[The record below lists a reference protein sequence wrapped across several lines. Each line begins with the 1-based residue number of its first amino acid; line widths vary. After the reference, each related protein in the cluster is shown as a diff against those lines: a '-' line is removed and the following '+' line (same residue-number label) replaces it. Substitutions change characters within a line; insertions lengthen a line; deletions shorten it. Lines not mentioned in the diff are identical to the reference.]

1 MATPC
6 VTGAVAFAALNF
18 PNESFSDRKNR
29 IIQAVDKKNYLAD
42 KVYSGG
48 SLNLRKIIDLNN
60 DYIPDWW
67 DTNTSFTLP
76 VLSNIRMNNSDI
88 LSFDFLGHNNKSFI
102 FEHTDSLETNSWN
115 AISSGFLGEG
125 YVMEGVI
132 DLSQE
137 GTLQSKNVYY
147 RLKLVENNE
156 F

>member
-1 MATPC
+1 M
-6 VTGAVAFAALNF
+6 
-18 PNESFSDRKNR
+18 
-29 IIQAVDKKNYLAD
+29 I
-42 KVYSGG
+42 
-48 SLNLRKIIDLNN
+48 
-60 DYIPDWW
+60 
-67 DTNTSFTLP
+67 
-76 VLSNIRMNNSDI
+76 
-88 LSFDFLGHNNKSFI
+88 NNKSFI